1 MDWFCGRFSMVRIK
15 KEILGTPIFVNVE
28 ERVKGLRESDG
39 TLRDIKV
46 FDLEHHFLR
55 KQKGFTKENLPLE
68 SFKVRP
74 NDIVLLKED

>member
-1 MDWFCGRFSMVRIK
+1 MVRIK

-46 FDLEHHFLR
+46 FDLEHQFLR

>member
-46 FDLEHHFLR
+46 FD
-55 KQKGFTKENLPLE
+55 
-68 SFKVRP
+68 
-74 NDIVLLKED
+74 